1 MHLFHVPQSIIQ
13 NSNVHISALNGAL
26 RDMEQMHYGMCELGQ
41 YLRVP
46 NPSWWRHQ
54 METSSALLAICA
66 GNSPVS
72 GEFPAQRP
80 VTRSFDVF
88 FDVRVWINTREAGHL
103 RRYRIH
109 YDVIVM

>member
-46 NPSWWRHQ
+46 NP
-54 METSSALLAICA
+54 
-66 GNSPVS
+66 
-72 GEFPAQRP
+72 
-80 VTRSFDVF
+80 
-88 FDVRVWINTREAGHL
+88 
-103 RRYRIH
+103 
-109 YDVIVM
+109 